1 MSDGIKKDTGRVPVV
16 EGCLHLF
23 PSALAAVAGV
33 SQAAQK
39 KYPSYD
45 NWQRVENGFAR
56 YTNALGRH
64 LLLESTQ
71 ETDPEDGQLE
81 AAKVA
86 WNALARLELK
96 LRKPQEK

>member
-1 MSDGIKKDTGRVPVV
+1 VSGVKKDDGKPPVIA
-16 EGCLHLF
+16 GCMRLF
-23 PSALAAVAGV
+23 PRALAEVAKI

-45 NWQRVENGFAR
+45 NWQRVENGFER
-56 YTNALGRH
+56 YTEALGRH
-64 LLLESTQ
+64 MLAEGVQ
-71 ETDPEDGQLE
+71 ETDPEDGGLE

-96 LRKPQEK
+96 LRGEQK